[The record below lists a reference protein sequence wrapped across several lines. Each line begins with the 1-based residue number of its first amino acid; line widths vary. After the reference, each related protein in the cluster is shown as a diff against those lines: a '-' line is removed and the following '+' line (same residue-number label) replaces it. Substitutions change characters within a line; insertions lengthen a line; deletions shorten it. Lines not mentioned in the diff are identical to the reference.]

1 MCLSKWY
8 CSSLILLLPEGFITN
23 IYSPKCSALEA
34 GEIDPWLRALVA
46 LAEDLGLVP
55 AFAWWFTTICNSSAK
70 GPVPSSDLLKCQVH
84 MVHIHTCRQNTRTHK
99 TKISASLKKTFTG
112 TFTNSL
118 KSISTFLE
126 LMFLIESAIAVLKNV
141 LISQLY
147 EKTCNLLNAEIV
159 CSLPTPCL
167 YWLYI
172 YFGNECTGHPH
183 SSLLQSQKHSAPSK
197 FVFSSLSKD
206 SERKWTNARS
216 KREMLLAQ
224 ETNSSITK
232 GQNQK
237 TQFQSHQNF

>member
-99 TKISASLKKTFTG
+99 TKISASLKKTTFIG

-167 YWLYI
+167 YWLSTYI
-172 YFGNECTGHPH
+172 SEMSVLDTHIRHCCKVRNTLLPPNLYFPPSQRILKENELMLDRKGKCSWLRRQTHP
-183 SSLLQSQKHSAPSK
+183 
-197 FVFSSLSKD
+197 
-206 SERKWTNARS
+206 
-216 KREMLLAQ
+216 
-224 ETNSSITK
+224 
-232 GQNQK
+232 
-237 TQFQSHQNF
+237 